1 MKKIAMVLLLVLLSF
16 PLASQSIPIIT
27 VLDFKTNNIAAS
39 DMRSIISLL
48 SSALFKTGRFRVID
62 MTQRDTL
69 LKELE
74 FSMSGCTDE
83 SCQLKIG
90 KMLSAEQIVVGDIAK
105 VGSRYMLSSKMLQTE
120 TAGTLASADG
130 IYPTMDAL
138 VDDLYTIAS
147 TLAGGGGQKAAAASS
162 RPSAAPQPS
171 TQPTVQPFA
180 GPLRI
185 AILAPISGAVP
196 AYGASARD
204 GALLAISEWNN
215 RGGVLGRSIEPVVED
230 GRCEAGPAAEA
241 AHRIIEKHGIRFIV
255 GEVCSQASIAVSTV
269 IEGAGALM
277 ISPASTNSEVTV
289 NADGSV
295 KPLVFRTCFTDP
307 FQGAAAAAFAF
318 VQLKARKALILQNP
332 WNTYSMQL
340 SEQFDKSFAEL
351 GGKIA
356 GRTSYLS
363 TDADFAAL
371 LNDVRKANPDIIYLP
386 DFGEVAGSIIRQ
398 VRGKGIRKPFLG
410 GSEWA
415 SADMALDAADG
426 LYYTDHFSASDP
438 RPEVARFRDAFG
450 KEFKEATGRPRVPD
464 AIAALSYDA
473 SNMLLQAIQ
482 TAGSDDPAVVRVAL
496 EQLHFNGVTGQ
507 MSFDDKHNPI
517 KPAVIIAI
525 RGGKRELAGT
535 YRP

>member
-1 MKKIAMVLLLVLLSF
+1 MMLLLVFLAI

-62 MTQRDTL
+62 VTQRDTL

-105 VGSRYMLSSKMLQTE
+105 VGSRYMLSAKMLQTE

-130 IYPTMDAL
+130 IYPTIDAL

-147 TLAGGGGQKAAAASS
+147 TLAGGEGQKAAVVSS
-162 RPSAAPQPS
+162 QGSA
-171 TQPTVQPFA
+171 TQPVQA
-180 GPLRI
+180 AAAPLRI
-185 AILAPISGAVP
+185 AILAPLSGAVP
-196 AYGASARD
+196 EYGSSARN
-204 GALLAISEWNN
+204 GALLAISEWNA
-215 RGGVLGRSIEPVVED
+215 RGGVLGRRIEPLVED
-230 GRCEAGPAAEA
+230 SQCAGEPAAEA
-241 AHRIIEKHGIRFIV
+241 ARRIIEKEKIRFII
-255 GEVCSQASIAVSTV
+255 GEVCSQASIPVSTIANDSGV
-269 IEGAGALM
+269 LM
-277 ISPASTNSEVTV
+277 ISPSSTNTEVTTD
-289 NADGSV
+289 ADGRV
-295 KPLVFRTCFTDP
+295 KPFVFRACFIDP
-307 FQGAAAAAFAF
+307 FQGRAAADFAF
-318 VQLKARKALILQNP
+318 NGLKARKAFILQNP
-332 WNTYSMQL
+332 WNAYSMQL
-340 SEQFDKSFAEL
+340 SDEFAESFTGR
-351 GGKIA
+351 GGKIVDKW
-356 GRTSYLS
+356 SYQNGDGDS
-363 TDADFAAL
+363 PTL
-371 LNDVRKANPDIIYLP
+371 LNAVKGANADVIYLP
-386 DFGEVAGSIIRQ
+386 DFGEVAGSVIRQ
-398 VRGKGIRKPFLG
+398 ARGKGIRKPFLG
-410 GSEWA
+410 GDGWS
-415 SADMALDAADG
+415 SANMDLGAAEG
-426 LYYTDHFSASDP
+426 SYYTDHFFPDDP

-496 EQLHFNGVTGQ
+496 EQLRFNGVTGQ